1 MNWNIPGTVLP
12 AGPAE
17 IEHIEDLFSSMF
29 LGGGMVL
36 SQVSN
41 ISGLEPHTIQNWV
54 KRGYLTPPEKKRY
67 TQRQLCR
74 ILIINMLRSAL
85 PLERICGLL
94 QYINGHLD
102 DESDDLIDD
111 SQLYFLFVKLAVYHR
126 QMNDTRGR
134 DTYLEKILW
143 DYREPV
149 PGAKKRVEKVLQI
162 MLTAWAASQL
172 RQAAETMVAQLDSEE
187 NEAKEKCS
195 YGK

>member
-17 IEHIEDLFSSMF
+17 IERIEDLFSSMF

-41 ISGLEPHTIQNWV
+41 ISGLEPYTIQNWV

-134 DTYLEKILW
+134 DTYLEKILR

-172 RQAAETMVAQLDSEE
+172 RQVAETMVAQLDSEE